1 MNPLVSRILVAA
13 AALPVVFGLVWLG
26 GWWIFGL
33 AAAAAVLGMHEF
45 FAITRP
51 LRPVVLAGYAG
62 ALATILGAQL
72 GGLEWALGGF
82 LSTFALA
89 FVLKGISSTSQP
101 TTVSVGATVLGAGWI
116 GLGIAH
122 LILIRAIPDN
132 GRLAAFTLL
141 LAVFVADTV
150 AYFVGR
156 LFGRHRLAPAVSP
169 GKTWEG
175 FVAGSAACV
184 FVTWDALYKTDYVTG
199 WRSLVLGG
207 AIALAAPIGDLF
219 ASGLKRD
226 MHVKDFSRL
235 LAGHGGILD
244 RLDAVLFSAI
254 AAYYVLAAFGAT

>member
-13 AALPVVFGLVWLG
+13 AALPVVFGLVWVG

-33 AAAAAVLGMHEF
+33 AAVAAVLGLHEF

-132 GRLAAFTLL
+132 GRLAAFTIL
-141 LAVFVADTV
+141 LAVFAADTV

-175 FVAGSAACV
+175 FVAGSAACL
-184 FVTWDALYKTDYVTG
+184 FVTWDALYTTDYVTG